1 MKLIKLTRP
10 NGSNILIN
18 VDYISML
25 MPNDGAFEEGVKT
38 MILAAD
44 GSKHGVK
51 ETEAEIEV
59 LIQ

>member
-10 NGSNILIN
+10 DGSNILVN

-25 MPNDGAFEEGVKT
+25 ISNDGAFEEDVKT
-38 MILAAD
+38 IILAAD

-51 ETEAEIEV
+51 ETEAEIKL
-59 LIQ
+59 LIL